1 MGFLSRKENWFI
13 LILLLITLSVSPAFA
28 LSSEDD
34 RNYLLI
40 GCMGLGFVFFLFS
53 HSYTP
58 KIDNR
63 LIMMI
68 CLMFIF
74 QTLFHI
80 EVVRFSS
87 IFLHACMCY
96 ILCWQIDYFIE
107 VDLRLKSFVKLS
119 KY

>member
-87 IFLHACMCY
+87 IFFYMHVCVIFY
-96 ILCWQIDYFIE
+96 
-107 VDLRLKSFVKLS
+107 VGK
-119 KY
+119 